1 MKRFLLASLLG
12 LGALTAC
19 SGVALAGPEYSLALS
34 ESGYSTAS
42 VVPSTSSAQYSGTYG
57 TFSVNLVSTTGVP
70 SIGNAYNTSSINTS
84 SNSAGVLTVEATV
97 TGLTSP
103 LGTYDML
110 SGLTSNLL
118 TGGALSVAETTYL
131 DPANVAFGMT
141 DKLASNTFTSI
152 GNDNVLATTP
162 ALTGPYSLTEMFVVT
177 ATGTGSANSTISMTD
192 VPEPGSLLLLGTGLL
207 GLGLIVRRQ
216 KRC

>member
-34 ESGYSTAS
+34 ESGYSTTS
-42 VVPSTSSAQYSGTYG
+42 VSSSTVAQYTGNYG
-57 TFSVNLVSTTGVP
+57 TFSINSVSTLGVP
-70 SIGNAYNTSSINTS
+70 TIGNAYSTSSINTS

-103 LGTYDML
+103 LGTYYML

-131 DPANVAFGMT
+131 DPGNVAFGMT

-152 GNDNVLATTP
+152 GKDNVLATTP

-192 VPEPGSLLLLGTGLL
+192 VPEPGSLILLGTGLL
-207 GLGLIVRRQ
+207 GLAAILRR
-216 KRC
+216 KRRHA

>member
-70 SIGNAYNTSSINTS
+70 SIGNAYMSTADQNQ
-84 SNSAGVLTVEATV
+84 AGVA
-97 TGLTSP
+97 
-103 LGTYDML
+103 
-110 SGLTSNLL
+110 
-118 TGGALSVAETTYL
+118 A
-131 DPANVAFGMT
+131 
-141 DKLASNTFTSI
+141 
-152 GNDNVLATTP
+152 
-162 ALTGPYSLTEMFVVT
+162 
-177 ATGTGSANSTISMTD
+177 
-192 VPEPGSLLLLGTGLL
+192 
-207 GLGLIVRRQ
+207 
-216 KRC
+216 

>member
-1 MKRFLLASLLG
+1 M
-12 LGALTAC
+12 
-19 SGVALAGPEYSLALS
+19 
-34 ESGYSTAS
+34 
-42 VVPSTSSAQYSGTYG
+42 
-57 TFSVNLVSTTGVP
+57 
-70 SIGNAYNTSSINTS
+70 
-84 SNSAGVLTVEATV
+84 

-103 LGTYDML
+103 LGTYYML

>member
-34 ESGYSTAS
+34 ESGYSTTS
-42 VVPSTSSAQYSGTYG
+42 VSALTVAQYTGDYG
-57 TFSVNLVSTTGVP
+57 TFSINSVSTLGVP
-70 SIGNAYNTSSINTS
+70 TIGNAYNTSSINTS

-152 GNDNVLATTP
+152 GNDNVLTTTP

-192 VPEPGSLLLLGTGLL
+192 VPEPGSLILLGTGLL

-216 KRC
+216 KRG